1 MTLGLMLSPPSLFVS
16 SISYNFL
23 YCQIHLTVFAK

>member
-1 MTLGLMLSPPSLFVS
+1 MTLGLMLSPPSLIVS

-23 YCQIHLTVFAK
+23 YCQIRLTVFTK